1 MPAICQFIS
10 LFSLFGLDGPSLR
23 VQPQRICWPQEIEM
37 EEGRKRG
44 RREEEFI
51 AVEIPI
57 VESLSS
63 FLSKKERK
71 RERRR

>member
-1 MPAICQFIS
+1 
-10 LFSLFGLDGPSLR
+10 
-23 VQPQRICWPQEIEM
+23 M

-63 FLSKKERK
+63 FLSKKERERE

>member
-1 MPAICQFIS
+1 M
-10 LFSLFGLDGPSLR
+10 GK
-23 VQPQRICWPQEIEM
+23 
-37 EEGRKRG
+37 EGRREG

-63 FLSKKERK
+63 FLSKKERE
-71 RERRR
+71 REREAEISSQQHDHLLLILLHKD

>member
-1 MPAICQFIS
+1 M
-10 LFSLFGLDGPSLR
+10 GK
-23 VQPQRICWPQEIEM
+23 
-37 EEGRKRG
+37 EGRREG

-63 FLSKKERK
+63 FLSKKEREVE
-71 RERRR
+71 REAEISSQQHDHLLLLLHKD

>member
-1 MPAICQFIS
+1 M
-10 LFSLFGLDGPSLR
+10 R
-23 VQPQRICWPQEIEM
+23 
-37 EEGRKRG
+37 

-71 RERRR
+71 REREAVEISSQQHDHLKLKDQTSSP

>member
-1 MPAICQFIS
+1 MGH
-10 LFSLFGLDGPSLR
+10 LYGFGRRNRESVGRPR
-23 VQPQRICWPQEIEM
+23 EIEM
-37 EEGRKRG
+37 RGEEGRG

-57 VESLSS
+57 VEPLSS
-63 FLSKKERK
+63 FLSKKQ

>member
-1 MPAICQFIS
+1 MDH
-10 LFSLFGLDGPSLR
+10 LYGFSRKRESVGRRRLR
-23 VQPQRICWPQEIEM
+23 W
-37 EEGRKRG
+37 GRKEG

-63 FLSKKERK
+63 FLSKKERE
-71 RERRR
+71 REVERRR

>member
-1 MPAICQFIS
+1 M
-10 LFSLFGLDGPSLR
+10 GK
-23 VQPQRICWPQEIEM
+23 
-37 EEGRKRG
+37 EGRKEG

-63 FLSKKERK
+63 FLSKKER
-71 RERRR
+71 ERGGDKQSTTRSSQTLTRR

>member
-1 MPAICQFIS
+1 MDH
-10 LFSLFGLDGPSLR
+10 LYGFSRKRESVGRRRLR
-23 VQPQRICWPQEIEM
+23 W
-37 EEGRKRG
+37 GRKEGGKEG

-63 FLSKKERK
+63 FLSKKEREAEISSQQHDHLLLLHK
-71 RERRR
+71 D

>member
-1 MPAICQFIS
+1 M
-10 LFSLFGLDGPSLR
+10 GK
-23 VQPQRICWPQEIEM
+23 
-37 EEGRKRG
+37 EGRKEG

-63 FLSKKERK
+63 FLSKQE
-71 RERRR
+71 REREAEISSQQHDHLLLKD

>member
-1 MPAICQFIS
+1 M
-10 LFSLFGLDGPSLR
+10 DGPSLR
-23 VQPQRICWPQEIEM
+23 VQPQERICWPQEIEM
-37 EEGRKRG
+37 GKEGRKEG